1 MTCPSC
7 RQELPST
14 ARFCSSCGTPC
25 AGPAAAAPALTPAA
39 PPAEDERKPV
49 TVLFCDLVG
58 STALS
63 GVLDPETLRTVTLR
77 YFEAMSAQIV
87 ARGGTPEK
95 FIGDAVMAVFGVPV
109 VREDDARRA
118 LAAALGM
125 RRALDALNE
134 ELYASL
140 GIRLTT
146 RIGVNTG
153 QVVAGSDTTA
163 RQALVSGEVVNIAAR
178 LEQNAGP
185 GEILIGPQTLLAA
198 GPTVTAE
205 PTGPLQLKG
214 KRDSVEAYRLLA
226 LGADD
231 PELLRR
237 FDAPFVG
244 RTTELDA
251 LGRSLDEAV
260 REGRPGL
267 LRVTGEAGIGKT
279 RLVREWLTRRSAA
292 GAFAYGAGRCRT
304 YGDHGT
310 LAPLADAVRSLLPHA
325 HAHGDA
331 SAPGDEATD
340 DAMAL
345 LSGGLLR
352 DGTPNAPF
360 EDMCAALTVVL
371 KRTARDRPV
380 VLVFDDWHAAAPL
393 LVRTVDRLTG
403 DAGPARVLVI
413 CAGRPEEAQATRA
426 AGEKQGHLQL
436 TGLPREEAARLA
448 AGLARL
454 DGRPAPADDRLL
466 ARAEGNPLYL
476 EQLLVDDGT
485 AAASGPEGELPPT
498 LQALLGARIGALA
511 RTERGVVDL
520 AAVIGREFAAAEL
533 VRLELSVR
541 TAEQPGTVTTGYGNG
556 ASSTSVTGQGPEDR
570 RRVDEALAALALRR
584 LVEPAPPGAGEPSAY
599 RFSSGLVHEVAYAS
613 LSKRA
618 KAERHAWAAE
628 LPSVL
633 RTGDGAVGGHLERAY
648 RYRTELGLL
657 DDRTRLL
664 RDRAAAALGRAGA
677 QAAARSDLHWA
688 HGLLERAVELRP
700 DAAGALLGL
709 GEVRVALGRV
719 AEGAELLR
727 TVRDLTTAPVESAHA
742 RLALAVLDPAA
753 RPGPRRHRPRGAA
766 GLRGGGDA
774 VGRARAHL
782 RLAQQLQQSGRH
794 EEAERDHARALEH
807 ARGGRGR
814 AGAGR
819 GPGGDRHLALARA
832 RPGAGR
838 GAAVPRPAGGPRVRP
853 ADGPGHAQLP
863 AGRAVRAPGPG
874 RRRVRVPGGG
884 GTAGGEARVRGG
896 EGVPAGVPG
905 DRGGAAR
912 PGRGGPGPAGP
923 GGRGGPADGGGGDA
937 DGGGAGRGPA
947 GAGRGARG
955 PGGEVAGGRR
965 RRVGAEPGGRRRSG
979 GATGPAGGPGPP
991 GRGVAP
997 RRQGRTRIPPHRLTA
1012 GAGRRRTGPGPH
1024 PRRAGPHGC
1033 RRGGGPERRG
1043 ALRGQRAPAGDPP
1056 GGGLPRGTPGTRGH
1070 GHDEHDEGRELTDGR
1085 HRSDHRC
1092 YGAGAGPDLEPAR
1105 ARPRGRARPGRPGTT
1120 GRTPHRARHRTRR
1133 TRLRGG
1139 LRRGTRPSA
1148 GRRTGRLLG
1157 GGQGRG
1163 ERGDHGRADDHR
1175 RHLRARHRV
1184 RGHHPPDRAG
1194 VRDPQRPGAGRAVL
1208 RHRGHPDGRA
1218 ALGGGAALRRGEP
1231 EPVDHPGQVRAG
1243 TPLPRGQRLLR
1254 PYGDRRLGPQHPGGE
1269 LPLAVRVGD
1278 LRRQP
1283 PGGRPGPPPL
1293 QPGAAR
1299 GVLRAGPERHRA
1311 VAGRPDDPHHREQLR
1326 HAVRR
1331 RALRAPAVGA
1341 SPDDGLPAQERPLS
1355 VGGQCAPRAERS
1367 APPASFNSGRRYPR

>member
-25 AGPAAAAPALTPAA
+25 TGPAAAPAPVA
-39 PPAEDERKPV
+39 PPPEDERKPV

-134 ELYASL
+134 ELHASL

-146 RIGVNTG
+146 RVGVNTG
-153 QVVAGSDTTA
+153 QVVAGSDATA

-205 PTGPLQLKG
+205 PTGPLRLKG

-244 RTTELDA
+244 RTTELSA
-251 LGRSLDEAV
+251 LDRSLEEAV
-260 REGRPGL
+260 RGDRPGL

-279 RLVREWLTRRSAA
+279 RLVREWLTRRSGA

-310 LAPLADAVRSLLPHA
+310 LAPLADAVRSLLPNA
-325 HAHGDA
+325 HSPA
-331 SAPGDEATD
+331 SGDEATA

-360 EDMCAALTVVL
+360 EDMCAALTVAL
-371 KRTARDRPV
+371 KRTARGRPV

-403 DAGPARVLVI
+403 NAGPARVLVI
-413 CAGRPEEAQATRA
+413 CAGRPEEAQD
-426 AGEKQGHLQL
+426 AGAGGARQGHLQL

-454 DGRPAPADDRLL
+454 DGRPASADDRLL
-466 ARAEGNPLYL
+466 ARSEGNPLYL
-476 EQLLVDDGT
+476 EQLLVGDGT

-511 RTERGVVDL
+511 RAERGVVDL

-541 TAEQPGTVTTGYGNG
+541 TAEQPG
-556 ASSTSVTGQGPEDR
+556 AVTGQGPADR

-584 LVEPAPPGAGEPSAY
+584 LVEPAPSGAGEPSAY

-657 DDRTRLL
+657 DDRARLL
-664 RDRAAAALGRAGA
+664 RDRAATALGRAGA

-700 DAAGALLGL
+700 DAAGALRGL

-719 AEGAELLR
+719 EEGAELLR
-727 TVRDLTTAPVESAHA
+727 QVRDLEHAPVESAHA

-753 RPGPRRHRPRGAA
+753 RPGPAA
-766 GLRGGGDA
+766 TARAVLPVFEAAGDA

-807 ARGGRGR
+807 AVEAGAEPER
-814 AGAGR
+814 AGALGAIGISLWR
-819 GPGGDRHLALARA
+819 GPVPVPDAVERCRALLAAHGSGRPTVRVTLNCPLAVLYGLQDRADDAYACLAEAERLAGKLGFAEAKVFLPVFRA
-832 RPGAGR
+832 TVEALLGR
-838 GAAVPRPAGGPRVRP
+838 GAEALSLLTRADAAARRMGAAGMRTAVALDAARLELDAGHRNRAAGWLASIGDASELSRADAVDLEGLRARLAARDRPDEAFR
-853 ADGPGHAQLP
+853 HAE
-863 AGRAVRAPGPG
+863 RAVRASLLTDSPLVQASAELDRARTLAALDRTAAADAAARSAGAHFAGKGHLPGA
-874 RRRVRVPGGG
+874 RRV
-884 GTAGGEARVRGG
+884 
-896 EGVPAGVPG
+896 
-905 DRGGAAR
+905 AAFLAAHA
-912 PGRGGPGPAGP
+912 GPA
-923 GGRGGPADGGGGDA
+923 AM
-937 DGGGAGRGPA
+937 
-947 GAGRGARG
+947 
-955 PGGEVAGGRR
+955 
-965 RRVGAEPGGRRRSG
+965 
-979 GATGPAGGPGPP
+979 ATTST
-991 GRGVAP
+991 
-997 RRQGRTRIPPHRLTA
+997 TR
-1012 GAGRRRTGPGPH
+1012 
-1024 PRRAGPHGC
+1024 
-1033 RRGGGPERRG
+1033 
-1043 ALRGQRAPAGDPP
+1043 
-1056 GGGLPRGTPGTRGH
+1056 
-1070 GHDEHDEGRELTDGR
+1070 EG
-1085 HRSDHRC
+1085 S
-1092 YGAGAGPDLEPAR
+1092 
-1105 ARPRGRARPGRPGTT
+1105 
-1120 GRTPHRARHRTRR
+1120 
-1133 TRLRGG
+1133 
-1139 LRRGTRPSA
+1139 
-1148 GRRTGRLLG
+1148 
-1157 GGQGRG
+1157 
-1163 ERGDHGRADDHR
+1163 
-1175 RHLRARHRV
+1175 
-1184 RGHHPPDRAG
+1184 
-1194 VRDPQRPGAGRAVL
+1194 
-1208 RHRGHPDGRA
+1208 
-1218 ALGGGAALRRGEP
+1218 
-1231 EPVDHPGQVRAG
+1231 
-1243 TPLPRGQRLLR
+1243 
-1254 PYGDRRLGPQHPGGE
+1254 
-1269 LPLAVRVGD
+1269 
-1278 LRRQP
+1278 
-1283 PGGRPGPPPL
+1283 
-1293 QPGAAR
+1293 
-1299 GVLRAGPERHRA
+1299 
-1311 VAGRPDDPHHREQLR
+1311 
-1326 HAVRR
+1326 
-1331 RALRAPAVGA
+1331 
-1341 SPDDGLPAQERPLS
+1341 
-1355 VGGQCAPRAERS
+1355 
-1367 APPASFNSGRRYPR
+1367 

>member
-25 AGPAAAAPALTPAA
+25 AGPAAAPAPAPVA

-63 GVLDPETLRTVTLR
+63 GVLDPETLRAVTLR

-125 RRALDALNE
+125 RRALHALNE

-146 RIGVNTG
+146 RVGVNTG
-153 QVVAGSDTTA
+153 QVVAGSDATA

-205 PTGPLQLKG
+205 PTGPLRLKG

-251 LGRSLDEAV
+251 LGRSLDETV

-279 RLVREWLTRRSAA
+279 RLVREWLTRGSGA

-310 LAPLADAVRSLLPHA
+310 LAPLADAVRALLPHA
-325 HAHGDA
+325 Q
-331 SAPGDEATD
+331 APGDEATD

-403 DAGPARVLVI
+403 AAGPARVLVI
-413 CAGRPEEAQATRA
+413 CAGRPEEAQGTRA
-426 AGEKQGHLQL
+426 ADGRRGHLQL

-485 AAASGPEGELPPT
+485 ATASTSEGELPPT

-511 RTERGVVDL
+511 RAERGVVDL

-541 TAEQPGTVTTGYGNG
+541 TVEQPGAVTGYGNG
-556 ASSTSVTGQGPEDR
+556 TIATGQGNEAVVTGQAPGDR
-570 RRVDEALAALALRR
+570 RRVDEALAALTLRR
-584 LVEPAPPGAGEPSAY
+584 LVEPAPSGAGEPSAY

-657 DDRTRLL
+657 DDRARLL

-700 DAAGALLGL
+700 EAAGALLGL

-719 AEGAELLR
+719 EQGAELLR
-727 TVRDLTTAPVESAHA
+727 HVRDLAHAPVEAAHA

-753 RPGPRRHRPRGAA
+753 RPGPAA
-766 GLRGGGDA
+766 TARAVLPVFEAAGDA

-807 ARGGRGR
+807 AVAAGAEPER
-814 AGAGR
+814 AGALGAIGISLWR
-819 GPGGDRHLALARA
+819 GPVPVPDAVERCRALLAAHGSGRPTVRVTLNCPLAVLYGLQDRAGDAYACLAEAERLAGKLGFAEAKVFLPVFRA
-832 RPGAGR
+832 TVEALLGR
-838 GAAVPRPAGGPRVRP
+838 GAEALALLGRADAAARRMGAAGMRTAVALDAARLELDAGHRNRAAGWLASIGDASELSRADAVDLEGLRARLAARTRPDEALHH
-853 ADGPGHAQLP
+853 AD
-863 AGRAVRAPGPG
+863 RAVRASLLTDSPLVQAAAELDRAHTLAALDRTPAAEAAARSAGAHFAGKGHLPGT
-874 RRRVRVPGGG
+874 RRV
-884 GTAGGEARVRGG
+884 
-896 EGVPAGVPG
+896 
-905 DRGGAAR
+905 AAFL
-912 PGRGGPGPAGP
+912 A
-923 GGRGGPADGGGGDA
+923 AH
-937 DGGGAGRGPA
+937 
-947 GAGRGARG
+947 
-955 PGGEVAGGRR
+955 
-965 RRVGAEPGGRRRSG
+965 
-979 GATGPAGGPGPP
+979 TGPA
-991 GRGVAP
+991 AMATTST
-997 RRQGRTRIPPHRLTA
+997 TR
-1012 GAGRRRTGPGPH
+1012 
-1024 PRRAGPHGC
+1024 
-1033 RRGGGPERRG
+1033 
-1043 ALRGQRAPAGDPP
+1043 
-1056 GGGLPRGTPGTRGH
+1056 
-1070 GHDEHDEGRELTDGR
+1070 EG
-1085 HRSDHRC
+1085 S
-1092 YGAGAGPDLEPAR
+1092 
-1105 ARPRGRARPGRPGTT
+1105 
-1120 GRTPHRARHRTRR
+1120 
-1133 TRLRGG
+1133 
-1139 LRRGTRPSA
+1139 
-1148 GRRTGRLLG
+1148 
-1157 GGQGRG
+1157 
-1163 ERGDHGRADDHR
+1163 
-1175 RHLRARHRV
+1175 
-1184 RGHHPPDRAG
+1184 
-1194 VRDPQRPGAGRAVL
+1194 
-1208 RHRGHPDGRA
+1208 
-1218 ALGGGAALRRGEP
+1218 
-1231 EPVDHPGQVRAG
+1231 
-1243 TPLPRGQRLLR
+1243 
-1254 PYGDRRLGPQHPGGE
+1254 
-1269 LPLAVRVGD
+1269 
-1278 LRRQP
+1278 
-1283 PGGRPGPPPL
+1283 
-1293 QPGAAR
+1293 
-1299 GVLRAGPERHRA
+1299 
-1311 VAGRPDDPHHREQLR
+1311 
-1326 HAVRR
+1326 
-1331 RALRAPAVGA
+1331 
-1341 SPDDGLPAQERPLS
+1341 
-1355 VGGQCAPRAERS
+1355 
-1367 APPASFNSGRRYPR
+1367 

>member
-146 RIGVNTG
+146 RVGVNTG

-403 DAGPARVLVI
+403 DAGSARVLVI
-413 CAGRPEEAQATRA
+413 CAGRPEEAQGTRA
-426 AGEKQGHLQL
+426 ADERRGHLQL

-584 LVEPAPPGAGEPSAY
+584 LVEPAPSGAGEPSAY

-657 DDRTRLL
+657 DDRARLL

-727 TVRDLTTAPVESAHA
+727 TVRDLPTAPVESAHA

-753 RPGPRRHRPRGAA
+753 RPGPAA
-766 GLRGGGDA
+766 TARAVLPVFEAAGDA

-807 ARGGRGR
+807 AVEAGAEPERAAALGAIGISLWRGPVPVPDAVERGR
-814 AGAGR
+814 ALLAAHGSGRPTVRVTLNCPLAVLYGLQDRADDAYACLAEAERLAGKLGFAEAKVFLPVFRATVEALLGR
-819 GPGGDRHLALARA
+819 GAEALALLARADAAARRMGAAGMRTAVALDAARLELDAGDEDRAARWLAGVGDASELSRADAVDLEGLRARLAARA
-832 RPGAGR
+832 RPDEALHH
-838 GAAVPRPAGGPRVRP
+838 
-853 ADGPGHAQLP
+853 AD
-863 AGRAVRAPGPG
+863 RAVRASLLTDSPLVQAAAELDRARTLAALDRTAAAEAAARSAGAHFAGKGHLPGT
-874 RRRVRVPGGG
+874 RRV
-884 GTAGGEARVRGG
+884 
-896 EGVPAGVPG
+896 
-905 DRGGAAR
+905 AAFLAAH
-912 PGRGGPGPAGP
+912 PGPA
-923 GGRGGPADGGGGDA
+923 AM
-937 DGGGAGRGPA
+937 
-947 GAGRGARG
+947 
-955 PGGEVAGGRR
+955 
-965 RRVGAEPGGRRRSG
+965 
-979 GATGPAGGPGPP
+979 ATTST
-991 GRGVAP
+991 
-997 RRQGRTRIPPHRLTA
+997 TR
-1012 GAGRRRTGPGPH
+1012 
-1024 PRRAGPHGC
+1024 
-1033 RRGGGPERRG
+1033 
-1043 ALRGQRAPAGDPP
+1043 
-1056 GGGLPRGTPGTRGH
+1056 
-1070 GHDEHDEGRELTDGR
+1070 EG
-1085 HRSDHRC
+1085 S
-1092 YGAGAGPDLEPAR
+1092 
-1105 ARPRGRARPGRPGTT
+1105 
-1120 GRTPHRARHRTRR
+1120 
-1133 TRLRGG
+1133 
-1139 LRRGTRPSA
+1139 
-1148 GRRTGRLLG
+1148 
-1157 GGQGRG
+1157 
-1163 ERGDHGRADDHR
+1163 
-1175 RHLRARHRV
+1175 
-1184 RGHHPPDRAG
+1184 
-1194 VRDPQRPGAGRAVL
+1194 
-1208 RHRGHPDGRA
+1208 
-1218 ALGGGAALRRGEP
+1218 
-1231 EPVDHPGQVRAG
+1231 
-1243 TPLPRGQRLLR
+1243 
-1254 PYGDRRLGPQHPGGE
+1254 
-1269 LPLAVRVGD
+1269 
-1278 LRRQP
+1278 
-1283 PGGRPGPPPL
+1283 
-1293 QPGAAR
+1293 
-1299 GVLRAGPERHRA
+1299 
-1311 VAGRPDDPHHREQLR
+1311 
-1326 HAVRR
+1326 
-1331 RALRAPAVGA
+1331 
-1341 SPDDGLPAQERPLS
+1341 
-1355 VGGQCAPRAERS
+1355 
-1367 APPASFNSGRRYPR
+1367 

>member
-360 EDMCAALTVVL
+360 DDMCAALTVVL

-403 DAGPARVLVI
+403 DAGSARVLVI
-413 CAGRPEEAQATRA
+413 CAGRPEEAQGTRA
-426 AGEKQGHLQL
+426 ADERRGHLQL

-485 AAASGPEGELPPT
+485 AAASGPAGELPPT

-570 RRVDEALAALALRR
+570 RRVDEALTALALRR
-584 LVEPAPPGAGEPSAY
+584 LVEPAPSGAGEPSAY

-657 DDRTRLL
+657 DDRARLL

-727 TVRDLTTAPVESAHA
+727 TVRDLPTAPVESAHA

-753 RPGPRRHRPRGAA
+753 RPGPAA
-766 GLRGGGDA
+766 TARAVLPVFEAAGDA

-807 ARGGRGR
+807 AVEAGAEPERAAALGAIGISLWRGPVPVPDAVERGR
-814 AGAGR
+814 ALLAAHGSGRPTVRVTLNCPLAVLYGLQDRADDAYACLAEAERLAGKLGFAEAKVFLPVFRATVEALLGR
-819 GPGGDRHLALARA
+819 GAEALALLARA
-832 RPGAGR
+832 DAAARR
-838 GAAVPRPAGGPRVRP
+838 MGAAGMRTAVALDAARLELDAGHEDRAARWLAGVGDASELSRADAVDLEGLRARLAARTRPDEALRH
-853 ADGPGHAQLP
+853 AD
-863 AGRAVRAPGPG
+863 RAVRASLLTDSPLVQAAAELDRARTLAALDRTAAAEAAARSAGAHFAGKGHLPGT
-874 RRRVRVPGGG
+874 RRV
-884 GTAGGEARVRGG
+884 
-896 EGVPAGVPG
+896 
-905 DRGGAAR
+905 AAFLAAH
-912 PGRGGPGPAGP
+912 PGPA
-923 GGRGGPADGGGGDA
+923 AM
-937 DGGGAGRGPA
+937 
-947 GAGRGARG
+947 
-955 PGGEVAGGRR
+955 
-965 RRVGAEPGGRRRSG
+965 
-979 GATGPAGGPGPP
+979 ATTST
-991 GRGVAP
+991 
-997 RRQGRTRIPPHRLTA
+997 TR
-1012 GAGRRRTGPGPH
+1012 
-1024 PRRAGPHGC
+1024 
-1033 RRGGGPERRG
+1033 
-1043 ALRGQRAPAGDPP
+1043 
-1056 GGGLPRGTPGTRGH
+1056 
-1070 GHDEHDEGRELTDGR
+1070 EG
-1085 HRSDHRC
+1085 S
-1092 YGAGAGPDLEPAR
+1092 
-1105 ARPRGRARPGRPGTT
+1105 
-1120 GRTPHRARHRTRR
+1120 
-1133 TRLRGG
+1133 
-1139 LRRGTRPSA
+1139 
-1148 GRRTGRLLG
+1148 
-1157 GGQGRG
+1157 
-1163 ERGDHGRADDHR
+1163 
-1175 RHLRARHRV
+1175 
-1184 RGHHPPDRAG
+1184 
-1194 VRDPQRPGAGRAVL
+1194 
-1208 RHRGHPDGRA
+1208 
-1218 ALGGGAALRRGEP
+1218 
-1231 EPVDHPGQVRAG
+1231 
-1243 TPLPRGQRLLR
+1243 
-1254 PYGDRRLGPQHPGGE
+1254 
-1269 LPLAVRVGD
+1269 
-1278 LRRQP
+1278 
-1283 PGGRPGPPPL
+1283 
-1293 QPGAAR
+1293 
-1299 GVLRAGPERHRA
+1299 
-1311 VAGRPDDPHHREQLR
+1311 
-1326 HAVRR
+1326 
-1331 RALRAPAVGA
+1331 
-1341 SPDDGLPAQERPLS
+1341 
-1355 VGGQCAPRAERS
+1355 
-1367 APPASFNSGRRYPR
+1367 

>member
-25 AGPAAAAPALTPAA
+25 AGPAAAAPAPVA

-63 GVLDPETLRTVTLR
+63 GVLDPETLRAVTLR

-146 RIGVNTG
+146 RVGVNTG

-214 KRDSVEAYRLLA
+214 KRDGVEAYRLLA

-251 LGRSLDEAV
+251 LGRSLDETV

-279 RLVREWLTRRSAA
+279 RLVREWLTRRSGA

-310 LAPLADAVRSLLPHA
+310 LAPLADAVRSLLPHT
-325 HAHGDA
+325 HAHLT
-331 SAPGDEATD
+331 APGDEATD

-393 LVRTVDRLTG
+393 LARTVDRLTG

-413 CAGRPEEAQATRA
+413 CAGRPEEAQGTRA
-426 AGEKQGHLQL
+426 ADGRRGHLQL
-436 TGLPREEAARLA
+436 AGLPREEAARLA

-511 RTERGVVDL
+511 RAERGVVDL

-541 TAEQPGTVTTGYGNG
+541 TAEQPG
-556 ASSTSVTGQGPEDR
+556 AVTGQGPGDR

-584 LVEPAPPGAGEPSAY
+584 LVEPAPSGAGEPSAY

-657 DDRTRLL
+657 DDRARLL

-719 AEGAELLR
+719 EEGAELLR
-727 TVRDLTTAPVESAHA
+727 YVRDLDHAPVESAHA

-753 RPGPRRHRPRGAA
+753 RPGPAA
-766 GLRGGGDA
+766 TARAVLPVFEAAGDA

-807 ARGGRGR
+807 AVEAGAEPER
-814 AGAGR
+814 AGALGAIGISLWR
-819 GPGGDRHLALARA
+819 GPVPVPDAVERCRALLAAHGSGRPTVRVTLNCPLAVLYGLQDRADDAYACLAEAERLAGKLGFAEAKVFLPVFRA
-832 RPGAGR
+832 TVEALLGR
-838 GAAVPRPAGGPRVRP
+838 GAEALALLGRADAAARRMGAAGMRTAVALDAARLELDAGDEDRAARWLAGIGDASELSRADAVDLEGLRARLAARTRPDEALRH
-853 ADGPGHAQLP
+853 AD
-863 AGRAVRAPGPG
+863 RAVRASLLTDSPLVQAAAELD
-874 RRRVRVPGGG
+874 RARTLAALDR
-884 GTAGGEARVRGG
+884 TAAAEA
-896 EGVPAGVPG
+896 
-905 DRGGAAR
+905 AAR
-912 PGRGGPGPAGP
+912 S
-923 GGRGGPADGGGGDA
+923 
-937 DGGGAGRGPA
+937 A
-947 GAGRGARG
+947 GAHF
-955 PGGEVAGGRR
+955 AGKG
-965 RRVGAEPGGRRRSG
+965 
-979 GATGPAGGPGPP
+979 
-991 GRGVAP
+991 
-997 RRQGRTRIPPHRLTA
+997 HL
-1012 GAGRRRTGPGPH
+1012 
-1024 PRRAGPHGC
+1024 
-1033 RRGGGPERRG
+1033 
-1043 ALRGQRAPAGDPP
+1043 
-1056 GGGLPRGTPGTRGH
+1056 PGTRRVAAFLAAH
-1070 GHDEHDEGRELTDGR
+1070 
-1085 HRSDHRC
+1085 
-1092 YGAGAGPDLEPAR
+1092 AGPA
-1105 ARPRGRARPGRPGTT
+1105 AMATT
-1120 GRTPHRARHRTRR
+1120 STTRE
-1133 TRLRGG
+1133 G
-1139 LRRGTRPSA
+1139 S
-1148 GRRTGRLLG
+1148 
-1157 GGQGRG
+1157 
-1163 ERGDHGRADDHR
+1163 
-1175 RHLRARHRV
+1175 
-1184 RGHHPPDRAG
+1184 
-1194 VRDPQRPGAGRAVL
+1194 
-1208 RHRGHPDGRA
+1208 
-1218 ALGGGAALRRGEP
+1218 
-1231 EPVDHPGQVRAG
+1231 
-1243 TPLPRGQRLLR
+1243 
-1254 PYGDRRLGPQHPGGE
+1254 
-1269 LPLAVRVGD
+1269 
-1278 LRRQP
+1278 
-1283 PGGRPGPPPL
+1283 
-1293 QPGAAR
+1293 
-1299 GVLRAGPERHRA
+1299 
-1311 VAGRPDDPHHREQLR
+1311 
-1326 HAVRR
+1326 
-1331 RALRAPAVGA
+1331 
-1341 SPDDGLPAQERPLS
+1341 
-1355 VGGQCAPRAERS
+1355 
-1367 APPASFNSGRRYPR
+1367 

>member
-260 REGRPGL
+260 RKGRPGL

-292 GAFAYGAGRCRT
+292 GAFTYGAGRCRT

-657 DDRTRLL
+657 DDRARLL

-753 RPGPRRHRPRGAA
+753 RPGPAA
-766 GLRGGGDA
+766 TARAVLPVFEAAGDA

-807 ARGGRGR
+807 AVEAGAEPER
-814 AGAGR
+814 AGALGAIGISLWRGPVPVPDAVERCRALLAAHGSGRPTVRVTLNCPLAVLYGLQDRADDAYACLAEAERLAGKLGFAEAKVFLPVFRATVEALLGR
-819 GPGGDRHLALARA
+819 GAEALALLARADAAARRMGAAGMRTAVALDAARLELDAGHEDQAARWLAGVGDASELSRADAVDLEGLRARLAARA
-832 RPGAGR
+832 RPDEALHH
-838 GAAVPRPAGGPRVRP
+838 
-853 ADGPGHAQLP
+853 AD
-863 AGRAVRAPGPG
+863 RAVRASLLTDSPLVQAAAELDRARTLAALDRTAAAEAAARSAGAHFAGKGHLPGT
-874 RRRVRVPGGG
+874 RRV
-884 GTAGGEARVRGG
+884 
-896 EGVPAGVPG
+896 
-905 DRGGAAR
+905 AAFLAAH
-912 PGRGGPGPAGP
+912 PGPA
-923 GGRGGPADGGGGDA
+923 AM
-937 DGGGAGRGPA
+937 
-947 GAGRGARG
+947 
-955 PGGEVAGGRR
+955 
-965 RRVGAEPGGRRRSG
+965 
-979 GATGPAGGPGPP
+979 ATTST
-991 GRGVAP
+991 
-997 RRQGRTRIPPHRLTA
+997 TR
-1012 GAGRRRTGPGPH
+1012 
-1024 PRRAGPHGC
+1024 
-1033 RRGGGPERRG
+1033 
-1043 ALRGQRAPAGDPP
+1043 
-1056 GGGLPRGTPGTRGH
+1056 
-1070 GHDEHDEGRELTDGR
+1070 EG
-1085 HRSDHRC
+1085 S
-1092 YGAGAGPDLEPAR
+1092 
-1105 ARPRGRARPGRPGTT
+1105 
-1120 GRTPHRARHRTRR
+1120 
-1133 TRLRGG
+1133 
-1139 LRRGTRPSA
+1139 
-1148 GRRTGRLLG
+1148 
-1157 GGQGRG
+1157 
-1163 ERGDHGRADDHR
+1163 
-1175 RHLRARHRV
+1175 
-1184 RGHHPPDRAG
+1184 
-1194 VRDPQRPGAGRAVL
+1194 
-1208 RHRGHPDGRA
+1208 
-1218 ALGGGAALRRGEP
+1218 
-1231 EPVDHPGQVRAG
+1231 
-1243 TPLPRGQRLLR
+1243 
-1254 PYGDRRLGPQHPGGE
+1254 
-1269 LPLAVRVGD
+1269 
-1278 LRRQP
+1278 
-1283 PGGRPGPPPL
+1283 
-1293 QPGAAR
+1293 
-1299 GVLRAGPERHRA
+1299 
-1311 VAGRPDDPHHREQLR
+1311 
-1326 HAVRR
+1326 
-1331 RALRAPAVGA
+1331 
-1341 SPDDGLPAQERPLS
+1341 
-1355 VGGQCAPRAERS
+1355 
-1367 APPASFNSGRRYPR
+1367 